1 MNKKRIKYNRVSNG
15 NTQSGN
21 RFLLDKTEYDITYM
35 DKGSGLQK
43 FSERK
48 YGSIL
53 TEMCKKGEVDTL
65 IVEELSRL
73 GRNTTDVMVTMDFFR
88 ENDVKLEI
96 RNHNLYSHNPNGTEN
111 KTFRLIVGILSNLYE
126 NECENI
132 RERTKSG
139 RDYFIEKNQRW
150 GRNVGS
156 IEDRETFL
164 KKEKTQNII
173 KLLKM
178 GKSVRDISGRL
189 GCSGKLVSK
198 VRKYIGKEL
207 ELV

>member
-1 MNKKRIKYNRVSNG
+1 MKRIKYNRVSNG
-15 NTQSGN
+15 QTQSGN
-21 RFLLDKTEYDITYM
+21 RFLLDKSEYDITYM

-48 YGSIL
+48 YGSIIMD
-53 TEMCKKGEVDTL
+53 MCKKGEVDTL

-73 GRNTTDVMVTMDFFR
+73 GRNTTDVMIMLDFFK
-88 ENDVKLEI
+88 NHNVKLEI
-96 RNHNLYSHNPNGTEN
+96 RTHNLYSHNPNGTEN

-132 RERTKSG
+132 KERTKMG
-139 RDYFIEKNQRW
+139 RDYFIEKNNRW

-156 IEDRETFL
+156 VEDRDTFL
-164 KKEKTQNII
+164 SKPKTKEVI
-173 KLLKM
+173 KFLKM
-178 GKSVRDISGRL
+178 GKSVRDISGRV

-198 VRKYIGKEL
+198 VRKYMSKEL

>member
-1 MNKKRIKYNRVSNG
+1 MKRIKYNRVSNG
-15 NTQSGN
+15 KTQSGN
-21 RFLLDKTEYDITYM
+21 RFLLDKSEYDITYL

-48 YGSIL
+48 YGSIIMD
-53 TEMCKKGEVDTL
+53 MCKKGEVDTL

-73 GRNTTDVMVTMDFFR
+73 GRNTTDVMIMLDFFK
-88 ENDVKLEI
+88 EHKVKLEI
-96 RNHNLYSHNPNGTEN
+96 RTHNLYSHNPNGTEN

-132 RERTKSG
+132 KERTKMG
-139 RDYFIEKNQRW
+139 RDYFIEKNNRW

-156 IEDRETFL
+156 VEDRETFL
-164 KKEKTQNII
+164 NKPKTKEVI
-173 KLLKM
+173 KFLKM
-178 GKSVRDISGRL
+178 GKSVRDISVRV

-198 VRKYIGKEL
+198 VRKYMSKEL

>member
-1 MNKKRIKYNRVSNG
+1 MKRIKYNRVSNG
-15 NTQSGN
+15 KTQSGN
-21 RFLLDKTEYDITYM
+21 RFLLDKSEYDITYM

-48 YGSIL
+48 YGSIIMD
-53 TEMCKKGEVDTL
+53 MCKKGEVDTL

-73 GRNTTDVMVTMDFFR
+73 GRNTTDVMIMLDFFK
-88 ENDVKLEI
+88 EHNVKLEI

-132 RERTKSG
+132 KERTKMG
-139 RDYFIEKNQRW
+139 RDYFIEKNNRW

-156 IEDRETFL
+156 VEDRDTFL
-164 KKEKTQNII
+164 SKPKTKEVI
-173 KLLKM
+173 KFLKM
-178 GKSVRDISGRL
+178 GKSVRDISGRV

-198 VRKYIGKEL
+198 VRKYMSKEL

>member
-111 KTFRLIVGILSNLYE
+111 KIFRLIVGILSNLYE

-156 IEDRETFL
+156 IEDRNTFL
-164 KKEKTQNII
+164 QKEKTQSVM

-198 VRKYIGKEL
+198 VRKYMSKEL